1 MIHHIL
7 VPVDGSKLAECV
19 IPHALSFAKAFQADI
34 TLIRVMDPRTDNT
47 DRRTSIKAFEW
58 RMAKQDAEIYLNS
71 VKTQIED
78 QHIPVNIVMPEGTFS
93 ERIIDYVNQNKVD
106 LIIISSH
113 GQSGH
118 SGWNISSNVQRIL
131 INIYT
136 PILIIRAIP
145 IEKTK
150 NIAFTYKNIIIP
162 LDLSQ
167 RAECALSSVTWIA
180 RHFHA
185 NLIPVHLVNRPDMP
199 SRVPLSDAD
208 RLLLDSITERN
219 RQEAESYLN
228 QLKKR
233 MESED
238 YLFSPQIITCESIAN
253 ALHEYIAKSNADLVA
268 FCAHGYSGKSH
279 WPFSSLVT
287 NFIAFGTTPLLIIQ
301 DMSPDQVRKSMGD
314 LSELQKKGH

>member
-7 VPVDGSKLAECV
+7 VPIDGSKLAECV
-19 IPHALSFAKAFQADI
+19 LPHAISFAKAFQADI
-34 TLIRVMDPRTDNT
+34 TLIRVMDPETDAS

-58 RMAKQDAEIYLNS
+58 RLAKKEAEVYLNT
-71 VKTQIED
+71 VKGQIESQD
-78 QHIPVNIVMPEGTFS
+78 ISVNIEMPEGSFS
-93 ERIIDYVNQNKVD
+93 DRIIDYVNQNKVD

-118 SGWNISSNVQRIL
+118 SGWNVSSNVQRIL
-131 INIYT
+131 INVFS

-145 IEKTK
+145 TNKA
-150 NIAFTYKNIIIP
+150 NNVAFKYKNIVIP

-185 NLIPVHLVNRPDMP
+185 KLTPIHLVSRPDMP

-208 RLLLDSITERN
+208 HLLLDSITERN

-233 MESED
+233 MESDD
-238 YLFSPQIITCESIAN
+238 YVFSPQIITCQSTAN
-253 ALHEYIAKSNADLVA
+253 ALHEYIVKSNADLVA

-301 DMSPDQVRKSMGD
+301 DMTPEQVRKSMGD

>member
-1 MIHHIL
+1 VIHHIL

-19 IPHALSFAKAFQADI
+19 LPHSISFAKAFQAKI
-34 TLIRVMDPRTDNT
+34 TLLRVMDPESDYAEKRS
-47 DRRTSIKAFEW
+47 SIKSFEW
-58 RMAKQDAEIYLNS
+58 RLAKKEAEIYLQKMKS
-71 VKTQIED
+71 QLETQNIEVAVEL
-78 QHIPVNIVMPEGTFS
+78 QEGAFS
-93 ERIIDYVNQNKVD
+93 DRIIDFVNQSTVD
-106 LIIISSH
+106 LIIVSSH

-131 INIYT
+131 INVFK

-145 IEKTK
+145 SDKDKTVAFNYQ
-150 NIAFTYKNIIIP
+150 NIVIP

-167 RAECALSSVTWIA
+167 RAEVALSSVTWIA

-185 NLIPVHLVNRPDMP
+185 TLIPLHLVNRPDMP
-199 SRVPLSDAD
+199 SRVPLSDTD
-208 RLLLDSITERN
+208 KLLLDSITERN

-228 QLKKR
+228 QLKNR
-233 MESED
+233 MESKE
-238 YLFSPQIITCESIAN
+238 YEFSPHIVTCESIAN
-253 ALHEYIAKSNADLVA
+253 ELHEYIVKSNADLVV

-301 DMSPDQVRKSMGD
+301 DMTPDQVKKSMGD